1 MSFHSRSGRPSSLAS
16 TRTVVLLPQPGLPD
30 KISSLDE
37 YGCDSGCDE
46 AEEDCEED
54 WEKEELELKLEAE
67 GCEVCE
73 SNHCRTRFTVELC
86 THTSSSAAFFGMCT
100 SLHRD
105 EDPAEGDDDDDD
117 DDDDDEEEEDDEEK
131 DEVEEEA
138 ELEDDDEVTDEKDD
152 DAKFE
157 APPPILDFFF
167 GGTLLGGG
175 IKGCRSRLNM
185 EAMDMVFAGAEP
197 PFNEV
202 DMVSLRPFS
211 NVLQEE

>member
-1 MSFHSRSGRPSSLAS
+1 MAS

-105 EDPAEGDDDDDD
+105 EDPAEDDD
-117 DDDDDEEEEDDEEK
+117 DDDDDEEEEDEEEK

>member
-1 MSFHSRSGRPSSLAS
+1 MGLRP
-16 TRTVVLLPQPGLPD
+16 
-30 KISSLDE
+30 
-37 YGCDSGCDE
+37 
-46 AEEDCEED
+46 
-54 WEKEELELKLEAE
+54 
-67 GCEVCE
+67 
-73 SNHCRTRFTVELC
+73 
-86 THTSSSAAFFGMCT
+86 
-100 SLHRD
+100 
-105 EDPAEGDDDDDD
+105 
-117 DDDDDEEEEDDEEK
+117 
-131 DEVEEEA
+131 
-138 ELEDDDEVTDEKDD
+138 DEKDD